1 MMAKEKDILS
11 DALEEFALC
20 AEADAH
26 NRESFTEDLRFGRLG
41 EQWDDADSKKR
52 KNQSRPCI
60 TVNLCNSFAR
70 QVVNEARQNKIAIK
84 VRPVDDNADIETAE
98 VYNGL
103 IRNIEHASNADAA
116 YDTAAESA
124 VDGGFG
130 YFRIAVEYA
139 HDDSFDNDLRIKAIQ
154 NPLSVYADPYSTES
168 DSSDWNTA
176 FITDW
181 MSRKQFTKDYP
192 GAADVDWEGA
202 DDKAKAWSDK
212 DSVQIAEW
220 WKREEVARKI
230 VKLSNG
236 MIMGTE
242 EYAAN
247 KDLWDAMGITVT
259 GTRDTRSYKVTQ
271 RLITG
276 AEVLE
281 TTEWAGCYIPIVP
294 VYGDVINLEGKRYLR
309 SLIHDA
315 KGAQRQVNYFESTA
329 AEMVAL
335 APKAPFIG
343 HESAF
348 SGEHADRWETANTES
363 HPFLS
368 APDGIDLPQRQPYAG
383 SPIGVINEAL
393 RARDNMKAIIGIYD
407 AGLGNRSNETSG
419 VAIARRQQESD
430 TGTYHFVD
438 NLARAVRHAGRILI
452 DMIPLVYTGERIVR
466 VLGYDGSVQNVQLGQ
481 QGQQEAAQGPV
492 DEAAQGPQEYKPGSA
507 LAGVYDLGA
516 GKYDLAVDVG
526 PAYASQ
532 RQEAAD
538 QMMQLLQAF
547 PDAAPII
554 GDLVAKNLDWPG
566 ADEIADRLKS
576 MLPPQINDGIPPAI
590 TQKLQEYEAQMT
602 QLMAENQSLKASN
615 AVDQEKTRVD
625 MAKVGVDREKV
636 SVDREKVEIER
647 TKAEAEAM
655 KIRAEAYAAVTG
667 GQSNEANAKAVNDA
681 VSSVAAAAANLSVA
695 AQQMAGQVAA
705 IGQAVTSPPAKVKRG
720 SARRQPDGSYQF
732 ESVEQ

>member
-1 MMAKEKDILS
+1 MADKDILS
-11 DALEEFALC
+11 DALEEFDLC

-26 NRESFTEDLRFGRLG
+26 NRESFINDIRFGRLG

-52 KNQSRPCI
+52 QSQSRPCL

-70 QVVNEARQNKIAIK
+70 QVVNEARQNKISIK

-98 VYNGL
+98 VMNGL

-139 HDDSFDNDLRIKAIQ
+139 HDDSFDKDLRIQAIQ
-154 NPLSVYADPYSTES
+154 NPLSVYADPHSTES

-176 FITDW
+176 FVTEW
-181 MSRKQFTKDYP
+181 KPRKLFLSEFP
-192 GAADVDWEGA
+192 GASDVDWSGGDGDKHQSWA
-202 DDKAKAWSDK
+202 DD
-212 DSVQIAEW
+212 DSIQLAEW
-220 WKREEVARKI
+220 WKREQVTRKI
-230 VKLSNG
+230 LKLSNN
-236 MIMGTE
+236 MIVGEE
-242 EYAAN
+242 EYKAN
-247 KDLWDAMGITVT
+247 KELWDGLGITVT
-259 GTRDTRSYKVTQ
+259 GQRDTKSYKVTQ
-271 RLITG
+271 RLMTG
-276 AEVLE
+276 SEILE

-335 APKAPFIG
+335 APKAPYVG
-343 HESAF
+343 PESAF
-348 SGEHADRWETANTES
+348 SGEHSDRWETANTEA

-368 APDGIDLPQRQPYAG
+368 HPDGVAAPVRQPYAG
-383 SPIGVINEAL
+383 TPIGAVNEAL
-393 RARDNMKAIIGIYD
+393 RARDNMKAIMGIYD

-419 VAIARRQQESD
+419 KAIAARQRESD
-430 TGTYHFVD
+430 TGTFHFVD

-452 DMIPLVYTGERIVR
+452 DMIPSVYTGERIIR
-466 VLGYDGSVQNVQLGQ
+466 VLGNDDSVQNVKLGP
-481 QGQQEAAQGPV
+481 QGQQEAATGPT
-492 DEAAQGPQEYKPGSA
+492 DEAASGPQEYKPGSP

-526 PAYASQ
+526 PAYATQ

-538 QMMQLLQAF
+538 QMMQLLQSF

-566 ADEIADRLKS
+566 ADEIAERLKS
-576 MLPPQINDGIPPAI
+576 LLPPQINDGIPPAI
-590 TQKLQEYEAQMT
+590 MQKLKEYEAQLT
-602 QLMAENQSLKASN
+602 QLMAENQNLKASQDVEN
-615 AVDQEKTRVD
+615 RKLDTENRKIDVDEMK
-625 MAKVGVDREKV
+625 
-636 SVDREKVEIER
+636 IEGEAMQA
-647 TKAEAEAM
+647 KAEAIKAL
-655 KIRAEAYAAVTG
+655 
-667 GQSNEANAKAVNDA
+667 NEAQSADA
-681 VSSVAAAAANLSVA
+681 VMAA
-695 AQQMAGQVAA
+695 AQQLMAAA
-705 IGQAVTSPPAKVKRG
+705 QAISAVPGSLNAEMMALRQEIARPRKKIGRAQK
-720 SARRQPDGSYQF
+720 QPDGSF
-732 ESVEQ
+732 LAEVMEG

>member
-1 MMAKEKDILS
+1 MADKDILS
-11 DALEEFALC
+11 DALEEFELC

-26 NRESFTEDLRFGRLG
+26 NRESFVEDIRFGRMG
-41 EQWDDADSKKR
+41 EQWDDVDSKRR
-52 KNQSRPCI
+52 KNQKRPCMTI
-60 TVNLCNSFAR
+60 NLCNSFAR
-70 QVVNEARQNKIAIK
+70 QVVNEARQNKISIK

-98 VYNGL
+98 VMNGL

-139 HDDSFDNDLRIKAIQ
+139 HDDSFDKDLRIQAIQ
-154 NPLSVYADPYSTES
+154 NPLSVYADPHSTES

-181 MSRKQFTKDYP
+181 MSRKQFEIDHPDAKP
-192 GAADVDWEGA
+192 VDWDGTQDMGNWA
-202 DDKAKAWSDK
+202 DK
-212 DSVQIAEW
+212 DSVQVAEW
-220 WKREEVARKI
+220 WKREQVTRKI

-236 MIMGTE
+236 MIMGE
-242 EYAAN
+242 EEFKAN
-247 KDLWDAMGITVT
+247 KDLWDGLGITVV

-271 RLITG
+271 RLMTG
-276 AEVLE
+276 AEILE

-348 SGEHADRWETANTES
+348 AGEHSERWEDANSES
-363 HPFLS
+363 YSFLS
-368 APDGIDLPQRQPYAG
+368 VPDGIELPQRQGYSG
-383 SPIGVINEAL
+383 SPIGAVNEAL
-393 RARDNMKAIIGIYD
+393 RARDNMKAIMGIYD

-419 VAIARRQQESD
+419 KAIAARQRESD
-430 TGTYHFVD
+430 TGTFHFVD

-452 DMIPLVYTGERIVR
+452 DMIPKVYTGERIIR
-466 VLGYDGSVQNVQLGQ
+466 VLGNDGSVQNVKLGP
-481 QGQQEAAQGPV
+481 QGQQEATQGPT
-492 DEAAQGPQEYKPGSA
+492 DEAASGPQEYKPGSP

-526 PAYASQ
+526 PAYATQ

-538 QMMQLLQAF
+538 QMMQLLQSF

-566 ADEIADRLKS
+566 ADEIAERLKS

-590 TQKLQEYEAQMT
+590 TQKLQEYEATMT
-602 QLMAENQSLKASN
+602 QLMAENQALKQQAENEQGKN
-615 AVDQEKTRVD
+615 ALEQDKLKLEHRKLD
-625 MAKVGVDREKV
+625 
-636 SVDREKVEIER
+636 VEE
-647 TKAEAEAM
+647 TQVNAEAMQAKAEALKAL
-655 KIRAEAYAAVTG
+655 
-667 GQSNEANAKAVNDA
+667 NEAQSAEGVMA
-681 VSSVAAAAANLSVA
+681 A
-695 AQQMAGQVAA
+695 AQQLMAAAQAINAVPANLNAEMMALRQEVAR
-705 IGQAVTSPPAKVKRG
+705 PRVKRG
-720 SARRQPDGSYQF
+720 RAAKQADGSF
-732 ESVEQ
+732 IVEAVEE